1 MDIMFMNSEKSK
13 ASDRHR
19 NLLKFLDKI
28 NFKGN
33 DKYVAL

>member
-1 MDIMFMNSEKSK
+1 MFMNSEKSK